1 MPFTSCINYQCMRKA
16 QEQKLQKI
24 LELHKEYKSR
34 YEAVKKE
41 MHLYQEENEVLELRC
56 SELKQDNQFLENKV
70 R

>member
-1 MPFTSCINYQCMRKA
+1 MLFTIIVQA
-16 QEQKLQKI
+16 QEQKLHKI

-41 MHLYQEENEVLELRC
+41 LHSYQEENEVLELRC
-56 SELKQDNQFLENKV
+56 SELTEDNNFLENKI

>member
-1 MPFTSCINYQCMRKA
+1 M
-16 QEQKLQKI
+16 QKI
-24 LELHKEYKSR
+24 LELHKEYKSK

-56 SELKQDNQFLENKV
+56 SELRQDNQFLENKV

>member
-1 MPFTSCINYQCMRKA
+1 MPYTITVQT
-16 QEQKLQKI
+16 QEQTLHKI

-41 MHLYQEENEVLELRC
+41 MHSYQEENKVLDLRC
-56 SELKQDNQFLENKV
+56 SELTQDNHFLENKI

>member
-1 MPFTSCINYQCMRKA
+1 MYVRKA

-34 YEAVKKE
+34 YGAVKKE

-56 SELKQDNQFLENKV
+56 SELRQDNQFLENKV